1 MKVVVV
7 DDEINILED
16 IKRNLTRMGA
26 DECVNAFTSSLE
38 ALKFVYKNKVDLA
51 ILDIEMPGPNGIDL
65 ATMLRDIWP
74 QIQFIFVTGYDEY
87 ALAAYRLHAMEYIT
101 KSFSYSDF
109 SRAVNRVG
117 LLVDQMNGNTAKKER
132 KIMVRTFGKFDVY
145 VGDMPL
151 FFKYSKSK
159 ELFAYLVNARGGDVS
174 MEQVISM
181 LWEDRAYDS
190 KVKQLY
196 RKAVS
201 VMRSTFREAGCEQI
215 CSYYRSYLAANIGT
229 FECDYYQFMEGNGEI
244 RKTYLDNYMPEYSW
258 AEETNAMLQNMLV

>member
-1 MKVVVV
+1 MKVVIV

-16 IKRNLTRMGA
+16 IKRNLARIGEH
-26 DECVNAFTSSLE
+26 ECVGAFTSSLE
-38 ALKFVYKNKVDLA
+38 ALKFVYKNQVELA
-51 ILDIEMPGPNGIDL
+51 ILDIEMPGLNGIDL
-65 ATMLRDIWP
+65 ASMMRDIWP
-74 QIQFIFVTGYDEY
+74 QIQFIFVTGYDDY

-101 KSFSYSDF
+101 KPFSYSDF
-109 SRAVNRVG
+109 NRAVNRVG
-117 LLVDQMNGNTAKKER
+117 LLVEQLSEVSEKKDD

-145 VGDMPL
+145 VGDSPV

-174 MEQVISM
+174 MEQVISV
-181 LWEDRAYDS
+181 LWEERTYDS

-201 VMRSTFREAGCEQI
+201 VMRNTFREAGCEQI
-215 CSYYRSYLAANIGT
+215 CSYYRSYLAASMGT
-229 FECDYYQFMEGNGEI
+229 FECDYYQFMDGNEKV
-244 RKTYLDNYMPEYSW
+244 RKTFLGNYMPEYSW

>member
-16 IKRNLTRMGA
+16 IKRNLSRVEVA
-26 DECVNAFTSSLE
+26 ECVGAFTSSLE
-38 ALKFVYKNKVDLA
+38 ALKFVYKNKVELA
-51 ILDIEMPGPNGIDL
+51 ILDIEMPGLNGIDL
-65 ATMLRDIWP
+65 AAMLRDIWP

-101 KSFSYSDF
+101 KPFSFSEF
-109 SRAVNRVG
+109 SSAVNRVS
-117 LLVDQMNGNTAKKER
+117 LLVDQMSGKAAKKDD
-132 KIMVRTFGKFDVY
+132 KVIVRTFGKFDVC
-145 VGDMPL
+145 VGDTPL

-174 MEQVISM
+174 MEQVISV
-181 LWEDRAYDS
+181 LWEERVYDS

-201 VMRSTFREAGCEQI
+201 VMRNTFREAGCEQI
-215 CSYYRSYLAANIGT
+215 CSYYRSYLAANMGT
-229 FECDYYQFMEGNGEI
+229 FECDYYQFMEGNEEI

-258 AEETNAMLQNMLV
+258 AEETNAMLQNMSV